1 MKSITKILLILCLAV
16 IAFHNH
22 AYAQTK
28 KTAQAG
34 MAFLNI
40 GVGARAAGLGG
51 SFVAQ
56 DNDLSVIFWNP
67 AGIASIERGA
77 YCFERNM
84 WFANITP
91 NAMAVAYNLGRY
103 GVIGASFI
111 GMDYGTFYGTEIS
124 AANDAFFNYVETGE
138 FTIDEYAI
146 GFSYARMISNKFYVG
161 ATAKYVTQDLFENI
175 IQKGLD
181 PEKIVNN
188 KVKVVAFD
196 FGTLYKTG
204 FKSFVFAMS
213 ARNFSKDIQFPEQSE
228 KFSLPLIFTIGVK
241 MDVLNFYPS
250 INKLHT
256 LTISIDGQHPRDY
269 IEKVCAGA
277 EYSYMDMILIR
288 LGYKW
293 NFSTENFTAGFGF
306 KHKFNSKIGLVINY
320 AYSNMK
326 YFDAVHR
333 FSISGTF

>member
-1 MKSITKILLILCLAV
+1 MKSITKISLILCLAV
-16 IAFHNH
+16 IAFHSS
-22 AYAQTK
+22 AFAQTK

-51 SFVAQ
+51 SFVSQ
-56 DNDLSVIFWNP
+56 DNDLSAIFWNP
-67 AGIASIERGA
+67 AGIASVERGA
-77 YCFERNM
+77 YCFERNV
-84 WFANITP
+84 WFADITQ
-91 NAMAVAYNLGRY
+91 NAMALAYNLGKY
-103 GVIGASFI
+103 GVLGASFI

-124 AANDAFFNYVETGE
+124 AADDDFFNYVETGE
-138 FTIDEYAI
+138 FTIDEYAVGI
-146 GFSYARMISNKFYVG
+146 SYARIISNKFYVG
-161 ATAKYVTQDLFENI
+161 ATAKYVAQDLFENM

-181 PEKIVNN
+181 PEKKVDN
-188 KVKVVAFD
+188 KVDVVAFD

-204 FKSFVFAMS
+204 FKSLAFAMS

-228 KFSLPLIFTIGVK
+228 KFTLPLIFSMGVK

-250 INKLHT
+250 INEKHT

-269 IEKVCAGA
+269 SEKLCAGA
-277 EYSYMDMILIR
+277 EYSYMDMIFVR

-293 NFSTENFTAGFGF
+293 NFGTENVAAGFGF
-306 KHKFNSKIGLVINY
+306 KHNLSSKIGFVINY

-326 YFDAVHR
+326 YFDGVHR